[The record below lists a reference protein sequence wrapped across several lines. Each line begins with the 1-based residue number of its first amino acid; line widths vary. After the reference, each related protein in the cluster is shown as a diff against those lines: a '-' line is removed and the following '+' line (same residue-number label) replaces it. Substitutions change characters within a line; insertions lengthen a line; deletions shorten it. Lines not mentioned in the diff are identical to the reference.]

1 MKRREFL
8 AAAASAALL
17 PSFARTQQPT
27 LPIIGFLSGQSA
39 EGSDRN
45 IAAFHN
51 GLKEAGLIDRQ
62 NVTIEYRWAE
72 DRPERLPVLAADLA
86 RRAPAVLV
94 AAGGDASARA
104 ARVATQAIPL
114 VVLIGADPVQAGF
127 ARSLNAPGGN
137 VTGITVL
144 TSQLIEK
151 RLGLVRELVPK
162 ATAISLLT
170 HPDSPNVQAN
180 AREAAAAAQALG
192 FQLHLRSAK
201 AEGELASG
209 FAASA
214 QDRAA
219 VVVST
224 GSYFLPMRD
233 RLLALAA
240 SHAVPVFYDRREF
253 VTAGGLASYGV
264 NIADTYRHLGVY
276 AGQIVKG
283 GKAGELPFLQPTQFE
298 LALNLKAAKTLG
310 LAVPP
315 TLLAT
320 ADEVIE

>member
-1 MKRREFL
+1 MRRRAFIAGAS
-8 AAAASAALL
+8 AAAAWPQRLSAQSPML
-17 PSFARTQQPT
+17 PV
-27 LPIIGFLSGQSA
+27 IGFLSGQSA
-39 EGSDRN
+39 ERSDRN
-45 IAAFHN
+45 VAAFLD

-62 NVTIEYRWAE
+62 NVTVDYRWAE
-72 DRPERLPVLAADLA
+72 DQPERLPGLAADLTS
-86 RRAPAVLV
+86 RPLAVLV

-104 ARVATQAIPL
+104 ARSATQTVPL
-114 VVLIGADPVQAGF
+114 VVLIGADPVKAGF
-127 ARSLNAPGGN
+127 ARSLNHPGGN

-151 RLGLVRELVPK
+151 RLGLVRELVPT
-162 ATAISLLT
+162 ARAISLLT
-170 HPDSPNVQAN
+170 HRDSPNVEAN
-180 AREAAAAAQALG
+180 VREAAVAAQVLG
-192 FQLHLRSAK
+192 FQLHPRSAK
-201 AEGELASG
+201 TEQELASA

-214 QDRAA
+214 RDQAP

-264 NIADTYRHLGVY
+264 SIADTYRHIGVY

-298 LALNLKAAKTLG
+298 LALNLKTARTLG

-315 TLLAT
+315 TLLVT